1 MQLLIVED
9 ERRVASF
16 LERGLRAEGFALT
29 VARDGETAVE
39 LALGEPFDLV
49 VLDLRLPKK
58 DGLEVL
64 QEIRRM
70 KPGLPVLILTAR
82 DDLSSKVEGLNAGA
96 NDYLTKPFAFE
107 ELVARIR
114 AHLRRQEER
123 ADLLRVGAVTLDLRA
138 RRAEVGGTAVALTA
152 REFALLECF
161 LRHRGQVLTRAQILN
176 HVWGYDFDS
185 DSNVVDVYVRYLREK
200 LARAGAPQVIET
212 VRGAGYRVAEG

>member
-29 VARDGETAVE
+29 VARDGEKAVE
-39 LALGEPFDLV
+39 LALGQPFDLV
-49 VLDLRLPKK
+49 ILDLRLPKK

-64 QEIRRM
+64 QEIRRA
-70 KPGLPVLILTAR
+70 KPALPVLILTAR
-82 DDLSSKVEGLNAGA
+82 DDLSSKVKGLNAGA

-123 ADLLRVGAVTLDLRA
+123 ADLLRVGGVALDLRA
-138 RRAEVGGTAVALTA
+138 RRAEVAGAPVALTA

-161 LRHRGQVLTRAQILN
+161 LRHPGQVLTRVQILN
-176 HVWGYDFDS
+176 HVWGYDFDPE
-185 DSNVVDVYVRYLREK
+185 SNVVDVYVRYLREK
-200 LARAGAPQVIET
+200 LSRAGAPQIIET
-212 VRGAGYRVAEG
+212 VRGTGYRVAED

>member
-114 AHLRRQEER
+114 AHLRRQDER
-123 ADLLRVGAVTLDLRA
+123 ADLLRAGAVTLDLRA